1 VEILK
6 KKSKI
11 LRVIYKHCG
20 GISRYGKR
28 SLIKEEP
35 DQEHEHD
42 ELAIID
48 LFKESSYQIEQ
59 NPNSAH
65 Q

>member
-28 SLIKEEP
+28 SLMRSQIKNMNR
-35 DQEHEHD
+35 
-42 ELAIID
+42 I
-48 LFKESSYQIEQ
+48 
-59 NPNSAH
+59 N
-65 Q
+65 